1 MSSCQITG
9 ISDET
14 WRAFRRICLDEGIS
28 ANRKL
33 REIIEA
39 EVTQRGTESQRPL
52 TERTQDD
59 ERDQP

>member
-39 EVTQRGTESQRPL
+39 EVAKCGIEGTKDDSTGRESQ
-52 TERTQDD
+52 
-59 ERDQP
+59 